1 MMKLMFLILITF
13 LTGFFGSNQG
23 ISVDNLR
30 CEYLKEPLGVDIA
43 KPRFSWELTATAAE
57 RAQQAYQIQVSA
69 GAADFEGTSTLVWDS
84 GKVVSGTTNQVHYGG
99 INLEAHTYYYW
110 RVAIWDNEGNFSGW
124 SKPARFSTGLLSK
137 SDWVAEWIGDIPR
150 PIKPEEIY
158 YPNPG
163 YKSAPG
169 TSADSAKWIIIDLAN
184 RYKIEEIEL
193 HPIHRDEKLFPL
205 RFTMEV
211 SDDSLFSNS
220 DIIIDETRDDVTLNA
235 GESYR
240 QKVSHSTIGRYVRL
254 RTNKLPSSDGKTFEF
269 GLSEVRVFEGDTNV
283 AQGKKVT
290 ASDITFGWTG
300 SWEYEASFLTDGRL
314 RPDEKKKYS
323 DEMPPSPLLRKEI
336 KINKPVSHAFFYTS
350 ALGIYEAYI
359 NGEKVGDQILAPEWT
374 DYDSHV
380 QYQTHEVSH
389 MLTSGA
395 NAIGAMLADG
405 WYSGPRWSHP
415 HRGGYGFFRQFI
427 AQLVVFYED
436 GTNEVF
442 GTDASWKYFESGP
455 ITHATNFTGEIY
467 EAKYEQP
474 GWDKPGFDD
483 SGWIRPGV
491 FPWPETMVRA
501 QMNEP
506 IKIIEEIKAVSVHQ
520 IADDTYIFD
529 LGQNIAGWCELSLPY
544 NPGGAIR
551 LTYGEVLN
559 EDSTLYTE
567 NLREATQTDYY
578 YPAEEAQI
586 NYEPRFTYHG
596 FRFVEVKGLNQ
607 APELSNVIG
616 KMVASSSP
624 ITGEFETSNDDINK
638 LWENIRWTQW
648 GNLISVPT
656 DCPQRDERDGWMG
669 DAQLFSQ
676 TAIYNL
682 DMAAFYT
689 KWMRDVRDSQLED
702 GRFPDV
708 APHDGLWRGV
718 YGAPGWAD
726 AGVIIPWRVYQNYGD
741 KDLLATQYE
750 SMKKFINFVEK
761 HNPEML
767 WKNIRGRMYGDWL
780 NGNTIVSEDY
790 PKTGGQVPNEVFA
803 TGYWAYSTDILAKTA
818 KVLGNE
824 QDYIR
829 YNTLASEIRKT
840 FVDSFVNEQGII
852 RGNTQAGY
860 AMALQ
865 FGLLPK
871 RLRERAAA
879 HMVEAVKAYDY
890 RISTGIHSTVWLMNQ
905 LTEYG
910 YGDVA
915 YRLLL
920 SRRFPSWLY
929 SIDQGATTIWER
941 WDGYVAGRGFQNPGM
956 NSFNHV
962 AIGAVGEWMY
972 HSMLGIRLD
981 ESNPG
986 YQHFYIRPVPGGD
999 LEWARGSYHS
1009 IAGPIAVSWTHKKN
1023 AFHLEVNVPANTQAT
1038 VTLPFSKKTVKVG
1051 SGKYRFKDRAE

>member
-1 MMKLMFLILITF
+1 MKLIYLFLIAF
-13 LTGFFGSNQG
+13 FTGFWESKQNVT
-23 ISVDNLR
+23 VDNLR
-30 CEYLKEPLGVDIA
+30 CEYLEAPLGIDIA
-43 KPRFSWELTATAAE
+43 KPRFSWELVATSTGFV
-57 RAQQAYQIQVSA
+57 QQAYRIQVSA
-69 GAADFEGTSTLVWDS
+69 RNADFEDTSKLVWDS
-84 GKVVSGTTNQVHYGG
+84 GKVISGTTNQVHYEG
-99 INLEAHTYYYW
+99 INFEPHTYYYW
-110 RVAIWDNEGNFSGW
+110 RVAIWDHEGTYSGW
-124 SKPARFSTGLLSK
+124 SEPARFSTGPLSQ
-137 SDWVAEWIGDIPR
+137 SDWTAEWIGDLTR
-150 PIKPEEIY
+150 PIKSDEIY
-158 YPNPG
+158 YPHPG
-163 YKSAPG
+163 YKSAPS
-169 TSADSAKWIIIDLAN
+169 TSAESPKWITIDLAH
-184 RYKIEEIEL
+184 RYQINKIEL
-193 HPIHRDEKLFPL
+193 HPIHKEEKLFPL
-205 RFTMEV
+205 RYTIEI

-220 DIIIDETRDDVTLNA
+220 HMLIDETLADVTLKE
-235 GESYR
+235 GEIYK
-240 QKVSHSTIGRYVRL
+240 QKVTHAAIGRYIRL
-254 RTNKLPSSDGKTFEF
+254 KTDQLPTADGKTFAF
-269 GLSEVRVFEGDTNV
+269 GLSEIKVFEDDTNV
-283 AQGKKVT
+283 AQGKKVV
-290 ASDITFGWTG
+290 ASDITLGWTG
-300 SWEYEASFLTDGRL
+300 AWQYEASFLTDGYL

-336 KINKPVSHAFFYTS
+336 EINKPVSHAFLYTS

-405 WYSGPRWSHP
+405 WYAGPRWSHP

-436 GTNEVF
+436 GTNDVF
-442 GTDASWKYFESGP
+442 GTDESWKYLESGP
-455 ITHATNFTGEIY
+455 ITHATNFSGEIY

-474 GWDKPGFDD
+474 GWDKPKFDD

-491 FPWPETMVRA
+491 YPWPETTVRA

-506 IKIIEEIKAVSVHQ
+506 VKIIDKIKAVSVHQ

-567 NLREATQTDYY
+567 NLREATQIDYY
-578 YPAEEAQI
+578 HPAGESQI
-586 NYEPRFTYHG
+586 SYEPRFTYHG
-596 FRFVEVKGLNQ
+596 FRFVEIKGLSKT
-607 APELSNVIG
+607 PELANVVG

-624 ITGEFETSNDDINK
+624 ITGKFETSNDDINK

-750 SMKKFINFVEK
+750 SMKRFINFVET
-761 HNPEML
+761 HNPGML
-767 WKNIRGRMYGDWL
+767 WRNMQGRMYGDWL
-780 NGNTIVSEDY
+780 NGNTIIADDY
-790 PKTGGQVPNEVFA
+790 PKTGGQVPNDVFA
-803 TGYWAYSTDILAKTA
+803 TGYWAYSTGLLAKTA
-818 KVLGNE
+818 KVLGKE
-824 QDYIR
+824 HDHIR
-829 YNTLASEIRKT
+829 YNKLASEIKKT
-840 FVDSFVNEQGII
+840 FVDSFVNEQGVIQ
-852 RGNTQAGY
+852 GNTQAGY
-860 AMALQ
+860 AMALE
-865 FGLLPK
+865 FGLLPEH
-871 RLRERAAA
+871 LREKAATR
-879 HMVEAVKAYDY
+879 MVEAVRAYDY

-910 YGDVA
+910 YSDLA
-915 YRLLL
+915 YQLLL
-920 SRRFPSWLY
+920 SRRFPSWFY

-941 WDGYVAGRGFQNPGM
+941 WDGFVAGRGFQNPGM

-972 HSMLGIRLD
+972 HTILGIRLD
-981 ESNPG
+981 ESNAG
-986 YQHFYIRPVPGGD
+986 YQHFAIRPVPGGNLD
-999 LEWARGSYHS
+999 WARGSYHS
-1009 IAGPIAVSWTHKKN
+1009 IAGPIAVSWTN
-1023 AFHLEVNVPANTQAT
+1023 RGDDFNLEVEVPANTRAT
-1038 VTLPFSKKTVKVG
+1038 VTLPLSKKTVEVG
-1051 SGKYRFKDRAE
+1051 SGKHRFTDRKD